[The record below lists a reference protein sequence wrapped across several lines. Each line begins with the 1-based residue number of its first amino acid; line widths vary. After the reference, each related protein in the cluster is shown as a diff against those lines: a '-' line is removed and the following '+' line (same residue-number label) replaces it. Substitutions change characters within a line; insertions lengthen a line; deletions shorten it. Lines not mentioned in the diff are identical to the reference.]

1 MLCKYIHVHCI
12 VNVLTRGL
20 TKSLVSDQLIVLL
33 RNETSKGIQQ
43 ACYHFNYTQ
52 VISPELYRISVSLC
66 HPPVSWCRECSKC
79 HWIIIQCT
87 QLYLAMC
94 IGVNT
99 PGKPFFIYTA
109 RCTKS
114 ANTSTTSLRLRACL
128 TSNNSPS
135 NTQKQIKWRK
145 SADFLLL

>member
-1 MLCKYIHVHCI
+1 MQVHTCTLYSKCRYQI
-12 VNVLTRGL
+12 VLLTRGL

-99 PGKPFFIYTA
+99 PGKPFFIYTGA
-109 RCTKS
+109 RNLQTQVQLPS
-114 ANTSTTSLRLRACL
+114 ASM
-128 TSNNSPS
+128 SNV
-135 NTQKQIKWRK
+135 K
-145 SADFLLL
+145 

>member
-1 MLCKYIHVHCI
+1 MQVHTCTLYSKCRYQI
-12 VNVLTRGL
+12 VLLTRGL

-79 HWIIIQCT
+79 HCIIIQCT

-99 PGKPFFIYTA
+99 PGKPFFI
-109 RCTKS
+109 KS
-114 ANTSTTSLRLRACL
+114 ANTSTTSLRLHV
-128 TSNNSPS
+128 
-135 NTQKQIKWRK
+135 
-145 SADFLLL
+145 